1 MSLLVTKNSS
11 SMILE
16 EKLCKQIEDDKPFL
30 LKPNLLLSKKT

>member
-1 MSLLVTKNSS
+1 MSLFVIKKSS

-30 LKPNLLLSKKT
+30 LKHNLIRTKKT